1 MILFIWKLPLI
12 IYRIKPHYKP
22 LIWGVGT
29 AITLFATFRV
39 SKYVS
44 IARTRKQIGYT
55 FEKIQNQKSQ
65 EEKLGDLA
73 SVPVDMILSLLVGL
87 SASLFL
93 TDDEKLKKDF
103 SKTPLVKGRSLIAEE
118 FCDDY
123 RKEFQKISP
132 PILKS
137 KEAVESSSMR
147 AIQNFVHNCEQRN
160 SIIAYREKEQMLDR
174 SDAENLPSPVLEE
187 IKKIAN
193 QK

>member
-1 MILFIWKLPLI
+1 M
-12 IYRIKPHYKP
+12 
-22 LIWGVGT
+22 
-29 AITLFATFRV
+29 
-39 SKYVS
+39 S

-65 EEKLGDLA
+65 KEKLGDLA

-103 SKTPLVKGRSLIAEE
+103 SNTPLVKGRSLIAEE

-132 PILKS
+132 SILQS
-137 KEAVESSSMR
+137 KEAMESSSMR